1 MGSRAT
7 TRAAPLNLRFYVR
20 FWSALRRSGAPRGT
34 HLAILRSSGVFQGV
48 LERSG
53 GFQRHNWGCPVE
65 FEVLREVLECIEAF
79 WSTTWDS

>member
-1 MGSRAT
+1 M
-7 TRAAPLNLRFYVR
+7 
-20 FWSALRRSGAPRGT
+20 
-34 HLAILRSSGVFQGV
+34 FQGV

-79 WSTTWDS
+79 WSTTWDSCDNPEGF